1 MAIYHL
7 SVKTISRSAGR
18 SVTAAAAYR
27 AGEKIT
33 DERTGEIHDYTRK
46 KGVESADLLL
56 PSGAPAWATDR
67 ETLWNAAE
75 QSETRKNSTV
85 GREFEI
91 ALPDELNEPQRRQL
105 ALAMAR
111 EIVARHHCVADVAIH
126 EPGKGGDNRN
136 HHAHVLCSTRR
147 LGPDGFHEK
156 TRELDEVKQ
165 GEVMRWRERF
175 SILQNQ
181 HLREAGHPERVDHR
195 SLEDQGIKRTP
206 TVHLGPAATNYERRT
221 GKPSQRRQELEQE
234 IGERLRGAR
243 QQGELERQS
252 AQLERS
258 IIDTSG
264 DLATAQKERAG
275 LHQTVAD
282 GKAAFRAKYAQHK
295 QQKAET
301 EKTRQ
306 LLEAQRELQRQAEVQ
321 KQTEPERQ
329 QGEQEQTRHPLERG
343 GRGGLDGPKMGDRD
357 DLERGDD
364 DGPKRGGRGGPER
377 GGRGR

>member
-33 DERTGEIHDYTRK
+33 DEHTGEIHDYSHK
-46 KGVESADLLL
+46 QGVKSADIIL
-56 PSGAPAWATDR
+56 PKGAPAWAAHR
-67 ETLWNAAE
+67 EKLWNAAE

-91 ALPDELNEPQRRQL
+91 ALPAELSEPQRHQL
-105 ALAMAR
+105 ALALAH
-111 EIVARHHCVADVAIH
+111 EIVDRHHCAADVAIH
-126 EPGKGGDNRN
+126 EPGRGGDNRN

-165 GEVMRWRERF
+165 GEVVHWRERF
-175 SILQNQ
+175 AILQNQ
-181 HLREAGHPERVDHR
+181 HLKAAGQGERVDHR
-195 SLEDQGIKRTP
+195 SLEEQGIERIP

-221 GKPSQRRQELEQE
+221 GKPSQRRQELDQE
-234 IGERLRGAR
+234 ISERLRGAR

-258 IIDTSG
+258 IIDISG
-264 DLATAQKERAG
+264 DLTTAQTERTA
-275 LHQTVAD
+275 LHQAVAD
-282 GKAAFRAKYAQHK
+282 GKAQFRAKYAQYK
-295 QQKAET
+295 QAQAEAEKA
-301 EKTRQ
+301 RQ
-306 LLEAQRELQRQAEVQ
+306 LVEAQRELERQREAQKQAERERQADQQ
-321 KQTEPERQ
+321 KQTQPK
-329 QGEQEQTRHPLERG
+329 LERG
-343 GRGGLDGPKMGDRD
+343 GREGLAVPKRGERD
-357 DLERGDD
+357 DLDIGDD
-364 DGPKRGGRGGPER
+364 NRPKRGRDGP
-377 GGRGR
+377 GRGR

>member
-27 AGEKIT
+27 ASEKIV
-33 DERTGEIHDYTRK
+33 DARTGEIHDYTHK
-46 KGVESADLLL
+46 KGVLSTDIIL
-56 PSGAPAWATDR
+56 PKNAPEWAKER
-67 ETLWNAAE
+67 EALWNAAE

-91 ALPDELNEPQRRQL
+91 ALPDELNESQRRQL
-105 ALAMAR
+105 AIALAE
-111 EIVARHHCVADVAIH
+111 EIVARHNCVADVAIH

-147 LGPDGFHEK
+147 LGPNGFHEK

-165 GEVMRWRERF
+165 GEVVRWRERF
-175 SILQNQ
+175 SIIQNQ

-195 SLEDQGIKRTP
+195 SLEDQGISRTP

-221 GKPSQRRQELEQE
+221 GKPSHRRQELEQE
-234 IGERLRGAR
+234 INDRLRSAR
-243 QQGELERQS
+243 NQGQLERQS

-264 DLATAQKERAG
+264 DLAAAQQARDGIQQK
-275 LHQTVAD
+275 LAD
-282 GKAAFRAKYAQHK
+282 GQAKFNAK
-295 QQKAET
+295 LAEREQQKAEQARQQVEA
-301 EKTRQ
+301 EKVRH
-306 LLEAQRELQRQAEVQ
+306 AAELQHQAQQEAKREADAKQRVEMERKKQELEQAKKEQ
-321 KQTEPERQ
+321 KKD
-329 QGEQEQTRHPLERG
+329 RG
-343 GRGGLDGPKMGDRD
+343 N
-357 DLERGDD
+357 DLSM
-364 DGPKRGGRGGPER
+364 
-377 GGRGR
+377 

>member
-27 AGEKIT
+27 ASEKIV
-33 DERTGEIHDYTRK
+33 DARTGEIHDYTHK
-46 KGVESADLLL
+46 KGVLSTDIIL
-56 PSGAPAWATDR
+56 PKNAPEWAKER
-67 ETLWNAAE
+67 EALWNAAE

-91 ALPDELNEPQRRQL
+91 ALPDELNESQRRQL
-105 ALAMAR
+105 AIALAE
-111 EIVARHHCVADVAIH
+111 EIVARHNCVADVAIH

-147 LGPDGFHEK
+147 LGPNGFHEK

-165 GEVMRWRERF
+165 GEVVRWRERF
-175 SILQNQ
+175 SIIQNQ

-195 SLEDQGIKRTP
+195 SLEDQGISRTP

-221 GKPSQRRQELEQE
+221 GKPSHRRQELEQE
-234 IGERLRGAR
+234 INGRLRSAR
-243 QQGELERQS
+243 NQGQLERQS

-264 DLATAQKERAG
+264 DLAAAKKERTDI
-275 LHQTVAD
+275 HQEANEGRAAVRAEYERYKQE
-282 GKAAFRAKYAQHK
+282 KAALA
-295 QQKAET
+295 QQKAEA
-301 EKTRQ
+301 EKARQ
-306 LLEAQRELQRQAEVQ
+306 VADLQRQAQQE
-321 KQTEPERQ
+321 KERQ
-329 QGEQEQTRHPLERG
+329 LEAKRQAERDLKKQELEQAKKTQEK
-343 GRGGLDGPKMGDRD
+343 DND
-357 DLERGDD
+357 
-364 DGPKRGGRGGPER
+364 RGGPSR
-377 GGRGR
+377 

>member
-27 AGEKIT
+27 AGEKIA

-46 KGVESADLLL
+46 KGVESKDLIL
-56 PSGAPAWATDR
+56 PTGAPAWAADR
-67 ETLWNAAE
+67 EKLWNAAE

-91 ALPDELNEPQRRQL
+91 ALPAELDELQRRQL
-105 ALAMAR
+105 AIALAR
-111 EIVARHHCVADVAIH
+111 EIVARHNCVADVAIH
-126 EPGKGGDNRN
+126 QPGKGGDNRN

-165 GEVMRWRERF
+165 GEVVRWRERF

-181 HLREAGHPERVDHR
+181 HLRAAGQAERVDHR
-195 SLEDQGIKRTP
+195 SLEDQGIDRIP

-243 QQGELERQS
+243 RQGELERQS
-252 AQLERS
+252 GQLTRS

-264 DLATAQKERAG
+264 DLAAAQKERAG
-275 LHQTVAD
+275 LHQSVAD
-282 GKAAFRAKYAQHK
+282 GKAAFHAKYAQYK
-295 QQKAET
+295 QAKAEA
-301 EKTRQ
+301 EKARQ
-306 LLEAQRELQRQAEVQ
+306 LAEAQRELERQTEAQKQAELER
-321 KQTEPERQ
+321 KQR
-329 QGEQEQTRHPLERG
+329 EQEQAKHQLGRG
-343 GRGGLDGPKMGDRD
+343 GRGGLDGQKRGDRD
-357 DLERGDD
+357 DLERGDG
-364 DGPKRGGRGGPER
+364 DGPKRGGRDGPDR